1 MKKMLSRSIIV
12 LMALCV
18 ASFGFLAPASAS
30 GAEGRHGV
38 GEMTISTAPVSM
50 AAAATTKV
58 CAPKKCVTVSTSKIC
73 PPSKASCVSG
83 KWAAV
88 TGYCSPSV
96 GCVTIGGKN
105 YRWQGKNMPSVNSEK
120 LLVCYASLG
129 IGGASVYASAGI
141 LSWGGLA
148 LSAWGCKL

>member
-1 MKKMLSRSIIV
+1 MKRMLSRSIIW

-18 ASFGFLAPASAS
+18 ASFGYLAPASAS
-30 GAEGRHGV
+30 GAEGSPRG
-38 GEMTISTAPVSM
+38 GEVAVSAAPASV
-50 AAAATTKV
+50 AAAKTKV

-73 PPSKASCVSG
+73 PPSKAACVSG

-96 GCVTIGGKN
+96 GCVTIDGKN
-105 YRWQGKNMPSVNSEK
+105 YRWQGKNIPNVNSEK
-120 LLVCYASLG
+120 LFVCYASLG
-129 IGGASVYASAGI
+129 ISGASIYASGGV